1 MVKSNVSVWAQP
13 AVIIHLYTKLL
24 FRVFCGNHRLFRISG
39 DWSEIVDT
47 RDLEEKS
54 KEPNCNPHS
63 IVKAFHYACLKE
75 CLNIQITPDVHNKFI
90 LPLNRAKLAVSRLC
104 LNLNMENCQNVY
116 KVVGKLH
123 LFTDIE
129 DYFSVR
135 TNKLTTKELLSKW
148 NVERLPAFNDFKHM
162 ESLISQRVLILE
174 HAAKS
179 SSNIHNEIVD
189 LQIQYASK
197 L

>member
-1 MVKSNVSVWAQP
+1 MQ
-13 AVIIHLYTKLL
+13 
-24 FRVFCGNHRLFRISG
+24 ISG
-39 DWSEIVDT
+39 DWSAIVDT

-63 IVKAFHYACLKE
+63 IVKAFHYACLRD
-75 CLNIQITPDVHNKFI
+75 CLNIQITPDVADKLI

-116 KVVGKLH
+116 KVVGTLH

-135 TNKLTTKELLSKW
+135 TKNLSIQKLLSKW
-148 NVERLPAFNDFKHM
+148 NVEKLPAFNDFKHL
-162 ESLISQRVLILE
+162 ESLISQRVLILD
-174 HAAKS
+174 HAARS
-179 SSNIHNEIVD
+179 SMNMQNEIVD

-197 L
+197 YLPS